1 MKFIWT
7 WMACWL
13 LTICTAFVS
22 VPLSLCL
29 FMYKMKTAVNF
40 TSNDWTGPWHAVAV
54 GVWWPVRETTME
66 PREGNKWCMT
76 PEFVNSLPFLH
87 IEVISSGSSPSVDI
101 WIVLALMSFYY
112 HFTWNWK
119 LEQKPL
125 ICIQHSC
132 LLIFPSISVFLSLM
146 SKQSQSL
153 RDHQI

>member
-22 VPLSLCL
+22 FPLSLCL

-87 IEVISSGSSPSVDI
+87 IEVISSRSSPSVDI

-112 HFTWNWK
+112 QMVKRLSTVREAWVWSLGQEDS
-119 LEQKPL
+119 LEKETAT
-125 ICIQHSC
+125 HSST
-132 LLIFPSISVFLSLM
+132 LA
-146 SKQSQSL
+146 
-153 RDHQI
+153 